1 MKPRRR
7 YVVRRSPRPPGEPL
21 PGQRELLAVR
31 EVVHAFLGADRPQEA
46 FQFALDRVGPVVGA
60 AFASVYL
67 IEGASELMRLVAA
80 YNWPE
85 QHRPWLADVR
95 VRVGFGPSGEAA
107 SERRTI
113 EVPDVFADPGLE
125 DWQEVAREL
134 DFRALVSLPLQ
145 AGPVSLGAV
154 TFYFRSWD
162 DFTVERRDLL
172 RLVADLMAAAAEK
185 SRLLDRARR
194 AEAGVVEAL
203 TELDRQYVAV
213 AGARRAGWEV
223 VELALAVVQDALG
236 ALDAAEGAG
245 PTAGRSL
252 LARREAVRSALAD
265 LQLLADVAEERVALD
280 VTPLDPRTPLRDALG
295 EAVPADAGVHVVA
308 EEPTHALPPIR
319 TDRRFLALLLAK
331 LVTRA
336 IASPEGPEARIR
348 LAVTGARVE
357 YDLPG
362 RPGKD
367 VEWRLADA
375 LAVALGGAV
384 EAREHEGL
392 GRLVVTLP
400 LEGPRR
406 RDPGTPE

>member
-31 EVVHAFLGADRPQEA
+31 EVVHAFLSADRPQEA

-67 IEGASELMRLVAA
+67 LDGASELMRLVAA

-107 SERRTI
+107 SERRAI

-172 RLVADLMAAAAEK
+172 RLVADLMAGAAEK
-185 SRLLDRARR
+185 SRMLDRVRR

-223 VELALAVVQDALG
+223 VELALAAVHDALG
-236 ALDAAEGAG
+236 AIETTEAAG
-245 PTAGRSL
+245 PGGPRGAT
-252 LARREAVRSALAD
+252 ARREALLATLAD
-265 LQLLADVAEERVALD
+265 LQLLADAAEERVAVD
-280 VTPLDPRTPLRDALG
+280 VAAFDARTPLRDALR
-295 EAVPADAGVHVVA
+295 EAVPDDAGVHVVA
-308 EEPTHALPPIR
+308 EEPTHDLPPLR
-319 TDRRFLALLLAK
+319 SDRRLVALLLAK
-331 LVTRA
+331 LVTRTLA
-336 IASPEGPEARIR
+336 APEQPEARIR
-348 LAVTGARVE
+348 LVVGGGRVE
-357 YDLPG
+357 YHLPG

-367 VEWRLADA
+367 VEWRVAE
-375 LAVALGGAV
+375 AVAGALGGTV
-384 EAREHEGL
+384 EATEQEGI
-392 GRLVVTLP
+392 GRLVVALP

-406 RDPGTPE
+406 RDAGTRE

>member
-7 YVVRRSPRPPGEPL
+7 YVVRRSPRLPGEPL
-21 PGQRELLAVR
+21 PWQRELLAVR

-46 FQFALDRVGPVVGA
+46 FQFALDRVGPVAGA

-67 IEGASELMRLVAA
+67 LEGASELMRLVAA

-85 QHRPWLADVR
+85 RHRPWLADVR
-95 VRVGFGPSGEAA
+95 VRMGFGPSGEAA
-107 SERRTI
+107 SERRAI

-145 AGPVSLGAV
+145 AGSQALGAV

-172 RLVADLMAAAAEK
+172 RLVADLLAAAAEK

-213 AGARRAGWEV
+213 ASARREGWEV
-223 VELALAVVQDALG
+223 VELALAALQDALG
-236 ALDAAEGAG
+236 ALESEGSVVSSGA
-245 PTAGRSL
+245 RSL
-252 LARREAVRSALAD
+252 SARRDAVRSALAD
-265 LQLLADVAEERVALD
+265 LQLLVDVAEERITLD
-280 VTPLDPRTPLRDALG
+280 VAPLDPRTPLRDALR
-295 EAVPADAGVHVVA
+295 EAVPDDARVHVVA
-308 EEPTHALPPIR
+308 EEPTHDLPPLR
-319 TDRRFLALLLAK
+319 SDRRMLALLLAK
-331 LVTRA
+331 LVRRA
-336 IASPEGPEARIR
+336 LAAPDGPEVRIR
-348 LAVTGARVE
+348 LAATGGQVE
-357 YDLPG
+357 YDVPG

-367 VEWRLADA
+367 LEWRLADA
-375 LAVALGGAV
+375 LAGALGGAV
-384 EAREHEGL
+384 DARGSDDL
-392 GRLVVTLP
+392 ARLVVTLP

-406 RDPGTPE
+406 RSASTSE